1 MEFFRDTNI
10 DFLGKKW
17 YFLIFSLI
25 FSVAGVLSMAFW
37 HGIPLGVD
45 FRGGT
50 LVYVKYAH
58 TPDPSAIHTEIER
71 AGLKNARVQ
80 RYGQPG
86 NNEVLIALDIQ
97 ETSEQALDKGKT
109 QIIQA
114 LESHAAAGQ
123 AGPQQLQF
131 VDRRELS
138 FGEGPASPRIG
149 RRGQPALHRD
159 SSGIVDYRDKT
170 KSGVLGSIDELKSVA
185 DPAVVA
191 SLQESFFVSDFGIR
205 NVEIVG
211 PQVGQQLRKQAILAT
226 LYSLGGMLIYLGFR
240 FEWIYGVAAVLTVFH
255 DTLITVGAFS
265 LLNWEISL
273 TVIAAILTLIG
284 YSNNDTI
291 VVFDRI
297 RENIKLLRREKLA
310 DIVNKSINQTLSRT
324 ILTAGLTFLTVL
336 ALFLFGGEVLH
347 GFSFALVIGILIGTY
362 SSIAIAAPILVAY
375 QDWRGGGA
383 RSRLPCHCGRAAARR
398 SRRKKLRSESGPSG
412 VKSLTCPQRQ
422 EFAEGSSER
431 AGAKRMRSVSKFS

>member
-1 MEFFRDTNI
+1 MEFFRNTNI

-17 YFLIFSLI
+17 YFLAFSLI
-25 FSVAGVLSMAFW
+25 FSLAGVLSMAFW

-50 LVYVKYAH
+50 LVYVKYSH
-58 TPDPSAIHTEIER
+58 TPDPSAIHSEIER

-80 RYGQPG
+80 RYGLPS

-97 ETSEQALDKGKT
+97 ETSEQALDKGKI

-114 LESHAAAGQ
+114 LEGSVSSANAGKQ
-123 AGPQQLQF
+123 DLNN
-131 VDRRELS
+131 
-138 FGEGPASPRIG
+138 ASSITIANYLLEKDPLHLGTDANPRYTAMA
-149 RRGQPALHRD
+149 RA
-159 SSGIVDYRDKT
+159 IVDERDKAR
-170 KSGVLGSIDELKSVA
+170 SGVLGSFDDLKGVV
-185 DPAVVA
+185 DPAAVA
-191 SLQESFFVSDFGIR
+191 SLKDSFFLSDFGIR

-226 LYSLGGMLIYLGFR
+226 LYSLAGMLVYLALR

-297 RENIKLLRREKLA
+297 RENIKLLRREKLS

-375 QDWRGGGA
+375 QEWRT
-383 RSRLPCHCGRAAARR
+383 GRGQRPIAMPVRTGT
-398 SRRKKLRSESGPSG
+398 GPSQPKEK
-412 VKSLTCPQRQ
+412 VK
-422 EFAEGSSER
+422 
-431 AGAKRMRSVSKFS
+431 V

>member
-1 MEFFRDTNI
+1 VEFFRNTNI

-17 YFLIFSLI
+17 YFLTFSLI

-58 TPDPSAIHTEIER
+58 TTDPAAIHAEIER

-80 RYGQPG
+80 RYGPAA

-114 LESHAAAGQ
+114 LESHATPGKQDLNNSSSLAIANYLLEKDPLRLGGDANPRYTAIAQ
-123 AGPQQLQF
+123 A
-131 VDRRELS
+131 
-138 FGEGPASPRIG
+138 
-149 RRGQPALHRD
+149 
-159 SSGIVDYRDKT
+159 IVDYRDKT
-170 KSGVLGSIDELKSVA
+170 KGGVLGSIDELKSVA
-185 DPAVVA
+185 DPAAVA
-191 SLQESFFVSDFGIR
+191 SLQDNFFVSDFGIR

-211 PQVGQQLRKQAILAT
+211 PQVGQQLRKQALLAT
-226 LYSLGGMLIYLGFR
+226 LYSLAGMLVYLALR

-297 RENIKLLRREKLA
+297 RENIKLLRRDKLA

-375 QDWRGGGA
+375 QEWRGERG
-383 RSRLPCHCGRAAARR
+383 
-398 SRRKKLRSESGPSG
+398 KKPIAMPLRP
-412 VKSLTCPQRQ
+412 
-422 EFAEGSSER
+422 GSSPTQPKE
-431 AGAKRMRSVSKFS
+431 KVKV